1 MTPADYRTAIGD
13 AVCAAL
19 VGRAGVAA
27 LWEGGSAATGR
38 LDEYSDIDVVIVAAL
53 DEAPAIFDAVERA
66 LSGVDRIVHAWRVE
80 PPPFRDTA
88 QRFYFLAG
96 APRFFAVDCV
106 IVTEAAAAQFLE
118 LERHG
123 EPRVLFDRTGNIRA
137 MPLDHASLAARRTQR
152 VVQLQGAIPVYR
164 MLVEKE
170 LVRGHPLEALG
181 FYQAL
186 LRALIEVLG
195 MRHRPDRFDYG
206 WRYVESEL
214 PADAQALIRRYAF
227 VADGTALRQKSDDL
241 GAELTRQLELVSASL
256 PAGPPSR

>member
-13 AVCAAL
+13 AICAAL
-19 VGRAGVAA
+19 IEHAGVAA

-38 LDEYSDIDVVIVAAL
+38 LDEYSDIDLVIVAGL
-53 DEAPAIFDAVERA
+53 EAAAAIFDAVERA
-66 LSGVDRIVHAWRVE
+66 LSGVDRIVHTWRVE

-106 IVTEAAAAQFLE
+106 VVTEAGAPQFLE

-123 EPRVLFDRTGNIRA
+123 EPRVLFDRTATIRA
-137 MPLDHASLAARRTQR
+137 LPLDHASLAARRAQR

-170 LVRGHPLEALG
+170 LARSHPLEALG

-186 LRALIEVLG
+186 LRALIELLG

-214 PADAQALIRRYAF
+214 PADAQALIRDHAF
-227 VADGTALRQKSDDL
+227 IADGPALEQKVKNL
-241 GAELTRQLELVSASL
+241 GAELTRQLEMLSASQQ
-256 PAGPPSR
+256 ADPPSP